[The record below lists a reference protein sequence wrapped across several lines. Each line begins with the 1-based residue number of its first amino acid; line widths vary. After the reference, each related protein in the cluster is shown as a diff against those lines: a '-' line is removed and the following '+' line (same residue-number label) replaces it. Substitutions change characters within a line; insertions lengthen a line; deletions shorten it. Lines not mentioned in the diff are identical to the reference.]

1 MNEDEKAEML
11 ADITMLIGSKLSR
24 VIDEVHSYFKT
35 YPELQDVLSLVIDVS
50 LCDTNLIQV
59 VAGHQS
65 RISSRLKNI
74 QEKIR

>member
-11 ADITMLIGSKLSR
+11 ADITMLISNKLSQ

-65 RISSRLKNI
+65 RITSRLKNI